1 MISIKETEIIHNI
14 LIDKFGGTKGIR
26 DFRGLESALARPFS
40 TFDNQDLYP
49 NAVEKAAAIF
59 ERIIINHPFMD
70 GNKRTAY
77 TLMRLLLLEN
87 NLDIVA
93 SQDDKYSMVIMASKG
108 DFRFEDIKLWIYSKL
123 KK

>member
-1 MISIKETEIIHNI
+1 
-14 LIDKFGGTKGIR
+14 
-26 DFRGLESALARPFS
+26 LESALARPFS

-59 ERIIINHPFMD
+59 ESIIINHPFMD

-77 TLMRLLLLEN
+77 MLMRLLLLEN

-108 DFRFEDIKLWIYSKL
+108 DFRFEDIKLCIYSKL

>member
-1 MISIKETEIIHNI
+1 
-14 LIDKFGGTKGIR
+14 
-26 DFRGLESALARPFS
+26 
-40 TFDNQDLYP
+40 
-49 NAVEKAAAIF
+49 
-59 ERIIINHPFMD
+59 MD

-108 DFRFEDIKLWIYSKL
+108 DFRFEDIKLCIYSKL